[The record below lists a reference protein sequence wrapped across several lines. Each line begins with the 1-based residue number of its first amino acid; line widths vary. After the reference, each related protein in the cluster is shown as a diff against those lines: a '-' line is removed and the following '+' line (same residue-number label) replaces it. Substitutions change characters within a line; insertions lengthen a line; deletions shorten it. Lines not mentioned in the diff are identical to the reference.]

1 MQKNTNRF
9 TRKQI
14 LTRIY
19 ILQNQIEV
27 VKKKKVAQL
36 VKPIN
41 CCELVKPINQSTAAV
56 NTLSI

>member
-1 MQKNTNRF
+1 MIHEKTNF
-9 TRKQI
+9 NK
-14 LTRIY
+14 RIY

-27 VKKKKVAQL
+27 VKKKKLAQL